1 MAFKG
6 GEKLEAGLY
15 FLKAGKNNTV
25 ALFLIDDSNQIFQLD
40 LSMDTESKGLS
51 ISSVTNSKE
60 NNLFSDLSNFI
71 SGKKGEYNKLNNLDT
86 AGQNKLTQQVR
97 DYQQQLIENQLSKL
111 P

>member
-15 FLKAGKNNTV
+15 FLKTGKNNTV